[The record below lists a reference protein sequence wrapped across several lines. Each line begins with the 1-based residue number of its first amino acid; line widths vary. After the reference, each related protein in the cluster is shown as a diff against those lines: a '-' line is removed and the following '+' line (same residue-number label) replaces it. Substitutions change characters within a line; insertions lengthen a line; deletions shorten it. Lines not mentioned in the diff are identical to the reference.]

1 MNKKILLL
9 LTFLVLSANF
19 YGQRRPD
26 REKIKS
32 LKVAF
37 MTERLSL
44 TSQEAQDF
52 WPIYNE
58 YEKKREALRKKEK
71 SEIRNKI
78 KNADELSENDAQKLL
93 EQYIS
98 FEDEEEVLDKNFL
111 NSVSKVISAKK
122 TLLLLRAEEE
132 FKRRLI
138 KQYRQRR
145 TVTGGGFR

>member
-1 MNKKILLL
+1 MNKKILILIAFL
-9 LTFLVLSANF
+9 ALTANF

-37 MTERLSL
+37 FTERLSL

-58 YEKKREALRKKEK
+58 YENKREALRKKERT
-71 SEIRNKI
+71 EIRSKI
-78 KNADELSENDAQKLL
+78 KNADGLSEKDAEKLL

-98 FEDEEEVLDKNFL
+98 FEDEEEVLDKTFL
-111 NSVSKVISAKK
+111 NDVSKVISAKK

-138 KQYRQRR
+138 KQYRERR
-145 TVTGGGFR
+145 QGGGGFR